1 MLFCLEQ
8 IITRTARPEQTILLQ
23 FPISAVLIVVFQD
36 VVTEAI
42 MLVLFFAFMSLVS
55 VYLNQ

>member
-8 IITRTARPEQTILLQ
+8 IIARTARPEQTILLQ

-36 VVTEAI
+36 VTEAT
-42 MLVLFFAFMSLVS
+42 MLVLFFAFMPLVS